1 MDNEKLLR
9 ALDNENNSSM
19 INLTSKKIKQI
30 KNDNLQLLQLS
41 RETLKEFHKKLK
53 DYRYVDELNE
63 IQYGHYLRWIPLKN
77 PEKIYLTK
85 GAILLDIKIKEQG
98 AHLLFKNSYNKIFEI
113 KLDENMLFQKLSYQ
127 EKILLSALDYV
138 SPN

>member
-1 MDNEKLLR
+1 MENEKLLK

-98 AHLLFKNSYNKIFEI
+98 VHLLFKNSYNKIFEI
-113 KLDENMLFQKLSYQ
+113 KLDENMLFQKLSDQ